1 MLKTKPTDQLELL
14 VYLDGQSLAADEP
27 DHHHHR
33 PAGVA
38 SVHTRALVTWVAIY
52 PLAACGMAL
61 MASFAPEWPVAMR
74 ALVLTLVVVP
84 VTVYLT
90 VPTLLFGVLSLR
102 KRARIRPRSQP
113 VGGLA
118 SVSSHPMTGEQ
129 K

>member
-1 MLKTKPTDQLELL
+1 
-14 VYLDGQSLAADEP
+14 VHLDGQPLAADEP

-38 SVHTRALVTWVAIY
+38 SVHTRALVTWIAIY

-61 MASFAPEWPVAMR
+61 MASLTPGWPVALR

-84 VTVYLT
+84 VTVYVT
-90 VPTLLFGVLSLR
+90 VPTLLLGVLS
-102 KRARIRPRSQP
+102 IRGRTQHSRRRTQP
-113 VGGLA
+113 GGGLA
-118 SVSSHPMTGEQ
+118 EMAFLPMTGEQ